1 MKELTM
7 VANESVRE
15 TEQSK
20 KFTNTLKDP
29 KKYIGFDSIVA
40 PHRTLIYE
48 CDVLIKMGDKE
59 YSWMLIF
66 SDMLVFASTSG
77 KKRIVTEKLPLE
89 YVWFED
95 LGSDKFRIVSPN
107 QMYLVE
113 PYPKKELDKTMCIS
127 SFEKTITTLLRYR
140 GFDCNDNG
148 LTRTFAA
155 DYNGGR
161 YDGDWY
167 MAKPSGRGR
176 MQFASGNIFTGEFE
190 AGRIVGTGKMTYVDS
205 GSYYEGQWQADKPRM
220 L

>member
-1 MKELTM
+1 
-7 VANESVRE
+7 
-15 TEQSK
+15 
-20 KFTNTLKDP
+20 
-29 KKYIGFDSIVA
+29 
-40 PHRTLIYE
+40 
-48 CDVLIKMGDKE
+48 
-59 YSWMLIF
+59 
-66 SDMLVFASTSG
+66 
-77 KKRIVTEKLPLE
+77 
-89 YVWFED
+89 
-95 LGSDKFRIVSPN
+95 
-107 QMYLVE
+107 
-113 PYPKKELDKTMCIS
+113 MCIS

-205 GSYYEGQWQADKPRM
+205 GSYYEGQWQADKPHGLGKLSCPGGVYEGQFAFGVKQGHGLMVWANGDEYDGDWAIDQMTGFGKLTSKTATYDGKWEASMFSGKGKLIWPGCEYDGDWVNDRKEGQGTHT
-220 L
+220 LPNGDSYVGNWKDNQRNGFGTF

>member
-1 MKELTM
+1 MILYQKLSCLILGISFNCFLTLTF
-7 VANESVRE
+7 SVYKVGQFLAPGHHRCG
-15 TEQSK
+15 K
-20 KFTNTLKDP
+20 
-29 KKYIGFDSIVA
+29 IV
-40 PHRTLIYE
+40 LLDIN
-48 CDVLIKMGDKE
+48 
-59 YSWMLIF
+59 
-66 SDMLVFASTSG
+66 
-77 KKRIVTEKLPLE
+77 LP
-89 YVWFED
+89 
-95 LGSDKFRIVSPN
+95 R
-107 QMYLVE
+107 
-113 PYPKKELDKTMCIS
+113 S